1 MYFLTAFLAS
11 LMGFVMGFLGSGG
24 SILTMPTLVY
34 VLGFDPKNAIPL
46 SLVIVGLT
54 ATMGFIQRLR
64 QKMVD
69 LTAGLFFGFTG
80 IVGTFVGSRLSRFFT
95 GAEQMI
101 LFAAVMMTAAF
112 FMAWRGLKK
121 SSLTPADP
129 GKISYPL
136 AVLLGGIVGM
146 LTGLV
151 GVGGGFLIVPA
162 LTSVGL
168 GVPVAMGTS
177 LMVIAFNCLSGI
189 LSYAGQTDIDWRTAA
204 LFLFFSGSA
213 SLAGARL
220 AKNVDGKKMSLAF
233 AVFIFLLGLAILYK
247 NREVFL

>member
-1 MYFLTAFLAS
+1 MYLLTIFLAS

-24 SILTMPTLVY
+24 SILTVPTLVY
-34 VLGFDPKNAIPL
+34 VLGFDPKEAIPL

-54 ATMGFIQRLR
+54 AAMGFVQRLR

-80 IVGTFVGSRLSRFFT
+80 IVGTFTGSRLSKLFT

-101 LFAAVMMTAAF
+101 LFATVMMTAAL

-121 SSLTPADP
+121 SAPTPSDP

-136 AVLLGGIVGM
+136 AILLGGLVGT

-168 GVPVAMGTS
+168 AVPIAMGTS
-177 LMVIAFNCLSGI
+177 LMVIALNCLSGI
-189 LSYAGQTDIDWRTAA
+189 LSYTGQANIAWRTAA
-204 LFLFFSGSA
+204 LFIFFSGSA
-213 SLAGARL
+213 SLIGARL

-233 AVFIFLLGLAILYK
+233 AIFLFLLGIAILYK